1 MRKDKFYLI
10 AVLLLLLFVLC
21 PLPGYAGWL
30 FGNDAGSGRSGLDL
44 VQGYDRN
51 TVVTVSGR
59 VTVSPD
65 QAADPVTFELTAGAE
80 RFVVVMGPRWYLQDD
95 KLDWKSGE
103 AVSVRGSK
111 AQGRDGRTYLLA
123 QWVKSS
129 TVGILVLRNEAGRP
143 GWSGGL
149 QGTRQGGNGQMPSG
163 GAGGHKG
170 R

>member
-1 MRKDKFYLI
+1 MRKKIFYLI
-10 AVLLLLLFVLC
+10 GVLLLLLVVY

-44 VQGYDRN
+44 AQGYDRN

-65 QAADPVTFELTAGAE
+65 QAADPVTFELASGAE

-95 KLDWKSGE
+95 TLDWKSGE

-129 TVGILVLRNEAGRP
+129 SVGMLVLRNETGRP
-143 GWSGGL
+143 GWSGGFRGA
-149 QGTRQGGNGQMPSG
+149 QQGGNGQMPSG